1 MQLIE
6 HNANTTAEN
15 IALDELL
22 LMKAEGGEI
31 GQTLRFWESAEHA
44 VVLGRAGRAGDDCFL
59 EKCREEGVKV
69 IRRLSG
75 GGTVLQGPGCL
86 NYSAVLSYDSNGE
99 YADIKR
105 SYNAILGRICRGF
118 RGCGYR
124 AEIMP
129 VSDMVLGKKKISGN
143 AQARKKRFF
152 LHHGTLLYNFD
163 IPKVARYLK
172 HPVKEPDYRK
182 GRRHGVFVVNIRLS
196 SAELKAVVIKAF
208 PLTGVKSSLNKA
220 ELAGMNK
227 LVAEKYSRDE
237 WNLAF

>member
-6 HNANTTAEN
+6 HTLNSIAEN
-15 IALDELL
+15 VALDELL
-22 LMKAEGGEI
+22 LAKAESGAAGEA
-31 GQTLRFWESAEHA
+31 LRFWEAPEYA
-44 VVLGRAGRAGDDCFL
+44 AVLGRAGKAKEDCFL
-59 EKCREEGVKV
+59 EKCLEDGVKV

-86 NYSAVLSYDSNGE
+86 NYSAVLSYDSDAG
-99 YADIKR
+99 YADIKG
-105 SYNAILGRICRGF
+105 SYSAILGRICAGLK
-118 RGCGYR
+118 GCGYR
-124 AEIMP
+124 VEIMP

-152 LHHGTLLYNFD
+152 LHHGTLLYDLD
-163 IPKVARYLK
+163 IPKVTRYLK

-182 GRRHGVFVVNIRLS
+182 GRRHGAFIVNIRLTA
-196 SAELKAVVIKAF
+196 AELRSVIIRAF
-208 PLTGVKSSLNKA
+208 PLLGVRSGLSKA
-220 ELAGMNK
+220 DLAGLDK

>member
-1 MQLIE
+1 MQLID
-6 HNANTTAEN
+6 HTLNTASEN

-22 LMKAEGGEI
+22 LMKAEAGEI
-31 GQTLRFWESAEHA
+31 GETLRFWESAEHA
-44 VVLGRAGRAGDDCFL
+44 AVLGRAGRAGKDCFL
-59 EKCREEGVKV
+59 EKCREDNVKV

-75 GGTVLQGPGCL
+75 GGAVLQGPGCL
-86 NYSAVLSYDSNGE
+86 NYSAVLSYDSSGE

-105 SYNAILGRICRGF
+105 SYSAILGKICLGL

-129 VSDMVLGKKKISGN
+129 ASDMVLGKKKISGN

-152 LHHGTLLYNFD
+152 LHHGTFLYNFD
-163 IPKVARYLK
+163 IPKVTRYLK

-182 GRRHGVFVVNIRLS
+182 GRRHGAFVVNIRLS
-196 SAELKAVVIKAF
+196 AAELKAVIIKAF
-208 PLTGVKSSLNKA
+208 PLTGVRPSLNKA
-220 ELAGMNK
+220 ELAGLNR
-227 LVAEKYSRDE
+227 LLSEKYSRDE